1 MGVAYDDQL
10 AAMESSVRLT
20 LGGVV
25 PDGAWE
31 PAAVGPESGFRNK
44 AKLVVG
50 GSRGAPTLGILD
62 GELHGVDL
70 RQCGLYE
77 PGLHDAVVALAD
89 VVADLGL
96 TPYDVPKR
104 AGELKHVIMT
114 HSPDGELMVRF
125 VLRSKAQLGKLRAGL
140 PRLRERLPHARVVT
154 ANLLPRHEAAL
165 EGDEE
170 RCLTPDRDLPMR
182 LPGMT
187 LHLRPRSFFQTNTEI
202 AGELYRQAGTWLDG
216 VEAST
221 GWDLYSGVGGFA
233 LTAAVALPQASIT
246 GVEISR
252 DAVRSAQ
259 QSAIELGVEG
269 RAEFVEADAVEYAA
283 AHDAPDLVILNPP
296 RRGIAAD
303 LAALVDGSAAE
314 HLLYSSCNAETLARD
329 LAAMESFEVVQARAF
344 SMFPQTEHHEVLVLA
359 RRR

>member
-1 MGVAYDDQL
+1 MGVGFDAQL
-10 AAMESSVRLT
+10 AAMESSVRLS
-20 LGGVV
+20 LGDIV

-31 PAAVGPESGFRNK
+31 PAAAGPESGFRNK

-62 GELHGVDL
+62 VELHGVDL
-70 RQCGLYE
+70 RHCGLYE
-77 PGLHDAVVALAD
+77 PGLHDAVVALAE

-96 TPYDVPKR
+96 TPYDVLKR
-104 AGELKHVIMT
+104 AGELKHVIVT

-140 PRLRERLPHARVVT
+140 PLLRERLPHARVVT

-187 LHLRPRSFFQTNTEI
+187 LHLRPRSFFQTNTQV
-202 AGELYRQAGTWLDG
+202 AGELYRQAGTWLAEVG
-216 VEAST
+216 ARS

-233 LTAAVALPQASIT
+233 LTAAAALPHASIT

-252 DAVRSAQ
+252 EAVRSAQ
-259 QSAIELGVEG
+259 QSANELGADD
-269 RAEFVEADAVEYAA
+269 RTAFVEADAAEYAG

-296 RRGIAAD
+296 RRGIGAD
-303 LAALVDGSAAE
+303 LATLLDGSAAE
-314 HLLYSSCNAETLARD
+314 HLLYSSCNAETQARD
-329 LAAMESFEVVQARAF
+329 LLAMGSFEVVRARAF
-344 SMFPQTEHHEVLVLA
+344 AMFPQTEHHEVLVLA
-359 RRR
+359 RKR